1 MPHTDVHRMGNVPL
15 TDSAYWPRPTVRRRA
30 TLLLFPLRRIG
41 LLFLR
46 MLSCVRYPLGV
57 VVLDTI
63 EFYCFVLA
71 FSMMLGGAGCVF
83 LGVTV

>member
-1 MPHTDVHRMGNVPL
+1 MNKVP
-15 TDSAYWPRPTVRRRA
+15 TFIIAI
-30 TLLLFPLRRIG
+30 PLRRIG

-46 MLSCVRYPLGV
+46 MLLCVRYPLGV

-63 EFYCFVLA
+63 EFYCPGLA
-71 FSMMLGGAGCVF
+71 CSIMLGGAGCVI